1 MMSVQG
7 VDLDANARRV
17 WRDGVEIR
25 MSNKE
30 FDLLHALIS
39 RPGEIVTRE
48 ELMRDVWQTN
58 FWTSAKTIDVHLGWV
73 RKKLGDD
80 TRRPTL
86 ITTIRGRGLRFEVT
100 APVYADVVSPVSGGR
115 RAGRAHRQDG
125 LLTPRPA
132 AARYARRVTAPPSAT
147 PVLAVIGGGQL
158 ARMMAQAAVGLGVP
172 LRLLAEGP
180 DVSAAQVVPRPA
192 GRRLP
197 RPRDAARGRG
207 RLLGGDLRPRA
218 RARPSTCTP

>member
-1 MMSVQG
+1 MMSVQD
-7 VDLDANARRV
+7 VDLDADARRV

-86 ITTIRGRGLRFEVT
+86 ITTIRGRGLRFE
-100 APVYADVVSPVSGGR
+100 
-115 RAGRAHRQDG
+115 
-125 LLTPRPA
+125 
-132 AARYARRVTAPPSAT
+132 PSA
-147 PVLAVIGGGQL
+147 PSD
-158 ARMMAQAAVGLGVP
+158 
-172 LRLLAEGP
+172 AE
-180 DVSAAQVVPRPA
+180 QVA
-192 GRRLP
+192 GT
-197 RPRDAARGRG
+197 A
-207 RLLGGDLRPRA
+207 
-218 RARPSTCTP
+218 S

>member
-7 VDLDANARRV
+7 VDLDATARRV

-80 TRRPTL
+80 TRRP
-86 ITTIRGRGLRFEVT
+86 
-100 APVYADVVSPVSGGR
+100 D
-115 RAGRAHRQDG
+115 
-125 LLTPRPA
+125 
-132 AARYARRVTAPPSAT
+132 
-147 PVLAVIGGGQL
+147 
-158 ARMMAQAAVGLGVP
+158 
-172 LRLLAEGP
+172 P
-180 DVSAAQVVPRPA
+180 DHHD
-192 GRRLP
+192 P
-197 RPRDAARGRG
+197 RPRAA
-207 RLLGGDLRPRA
+207 LRDR
-218 RARPSTCTP
+218 RRPCTPTWSARIAKTAS